1 MNHLLLAFVATVS
14 AVVASQVGVAKVG
27 GKVAPDGKTELQCD
41 LPASLYLK
49 NVGGSDG
56 KGLCVFTSIGHSSRF
71 QNVELLSSFRDYM
84 RKYPGG
90 GWPQKVD
97 QYIEKISKESGVP
110 KPDYIQVQGGRETID
125 ILKAAL
131 QSGRMPSVTYSK
143 SPTGRY
149 NGQRIAHMVNLVH
162 LDSNYVAVLDNN
174 YIEPQDKSFEW
185 MSVDQFLASYTGGKS
200 GWAVI
205 LLDPGP
211 PPFPF
216 TKGA

>member
-1 MNHLLLAFVATVS
+1 MKLIFCLFLGALPTIAFTQ
-14 AVVASQVGVAKVG
+14 ASGARIG
-27 GKVAPDGKTELQCD
+27 GKVSPDGTTELQCD
-41 LPASLYLK
+41 LPSTLQTK
-49 NVGGSDG
+49 NAGGSDG
-56 KGLCVFTSIGHSSRF
+56 AGLCVFTSIGHASRF
-71 QNVELLSSFRDYM
+71 QNVGLLTDFRDYM

-97 QYIEKISKESGVP
+97 QMIERIAKERGVP
-110 KPDYIQVQGGRETID
+110 KPEYLQVQGGRETLD

-131 QSGRMPSVTYSK
+131 QSGRMPSVTYSR

-149 NGQRIAHMVNLVH
+149 SGQRIAHMVNLVH

-174 YIEPQDKSFEW
+174 YIEPHDNAFEW
-185 MSVDQFLASYTGGKS
+185 MSVDQFLSSYTGGKT

-205 LLDPGP
+205 MLDPGP

>member
-1 MNHLLLAFVATVS
+1 MRIEFLFFFATIPALALSQSGS
-14 AVVASQVGVAKVG
+14 ASVG

-41 LPASLYLK
+41 LPASLHTK

-56 KGLCVFTSIGHSSRF
+56 AGLCVFTSIGHASRY
-71 QNVELLSSFRDYM
+71 QNVGLLTDFRDYM

-97 QYIEKISKESGVP
+97 QMIDRIAKERGIP
-110 KPDYIQVQGGRETID
+110 KPEYIQVQGGRETID

-131 QSGRMPSVTYSK
+131 QSGRMPSVTYSR

-149 NGQRIAHMVNLVH
+149 NGQRIAHMVNIVH

-174 YIEPQDKSFEW
+174 YIEPHDRAFEW
-185 MSVDQFLASYTGGKS
+185 MSIDQFVNSYTGGKS

>member
-1 MNHLLLAFVATVS
+1 MPNFYIAPLILIAYFCSMQTGAIVGSKVS
-14 AVVASQVGVAKVG
+14 
-27 GKVAPDGKTELQCD
+27 PDGKTEIQID
-41 LPASLYLK
+41 LPASQQTK

-56 KGLCVFTSIGHSSRF
+56 AGLCVFTSIGHAARWQSVSTLE
-71 QNVELLSSFRDYM
+71 NFRDYM

-97 QYIEKISKESGVP
+97 QMIEKISNESKVQ
-110 KPDYIQVQGGRETID
+110 KPEYIQVQGGRETLD

-131 QSGRMPSVTYSK
+131 ESGRFPAVTYSK

-149 NGQRIAHMVNLVH
+149 GGQRISHMVNIVH
-162 LDSNYVAVLDNN
+162 MDSNYVAILDNN
-174 YIEPQDKSFEW
+174 YLDPKDAAFEW
-185 MSVDQFLASYTGGKS
+185 MSIDQFLQTYTAGRS
-200 GWAVI
+200 GWSVI

-211 PPFPF
+211 PPFPY